1 MTDIGS
7 ARLRTA
13 TTAEMA
19 PMHSYV
25 DWAAVL
31 AGAFIACA
39 IFVVLTTFGSAIGL
53 TLTSPYP
60 GSGFS
65 GKVATWVTGIWELWV
80 AVSAFAVGGYL
91 AGRLRQRAHD
101 ATEHE
106 SDVRDSAHGLLVW
119 ALAALLGTWIVS
131 MTARDIA
138 HSVNGGGGDR
148 TPIAGKA
155 DPARYAADAM
165 LRTDKPTPG
174 GYDEPLHKEVASVL
188 AAYAT
193 GVGITQD
200 DAAYLTRVTA
210 AHSGISEGDAQQR
223 VTTAVRQ
230 VRDNANRARR
240 TAVMVAFLTAVS
252 LAVGAAAAWA
262 AAGLGGRHRDE
273 GIDASDMFR
282 WR

>member
-13 TTAEMA
+13 AATEAA
-19 PMHSYV
+19 PTHAYV

-31 AGAFIACA
+31 AGALIACA
-39 IFVVLTTFGSAIGL
+39 IFVLLTTFGSAIGL

-65 GKVATWVTGIWELWV
+65 GKVATWVTGIWEIWV
-80 AVSAFAVGGYL
+80 AVSAFAVGGYF
-91 AGRLRQRAHD
+91 AGRLRHRVFD

-106 SDVRDSAHGLLVW
+106 SDVRDSAHGLVVW
-119 ALAALLGTWIVS
+119 AIAALLGTWIVT
-131 MTARDIA
+131 MTARDLA
-138 HSVNGGGGDR
+138 HSVNGGEGDR

-155 DPARYAADAM
+155 DPARYAADVM
-165 LRTDKPTPG
+165 LRTDRAPPN
-174 GYDEPLHKEVASVL
+174 GYDEPLHKEVATVL
-188 AAYAT
+188 AAYAS
-193 GVGITQD
+193 GVDLTQE
-200 DAAYLTRVTA
+200 DALYLTRVTQ
-210 AHSGISEGDAQQR
+210 AHSGVSQADAEPR
-223 VTTAVRQ
+223 VRRAVQQ
-230 VRDNANRARR
+230 VRENANTARR
-240 TAVMVAFLTAVS
+240 TGVMVAFLTAVS
-252 LAVGAAAAWA
+252 LALGAAAAWS

>member
-1 MTDIGS
+1 MTDIGN
-7 ARLRTA
+7 ARLRTVAA
-13 TTAEMA
+13 TETA
-19 PMHSYV
+19 PTHSYV

-65 GKVATWVTGIWELWV
+65 GRVATWVIGIWELWV

-91 AGRLRQRAHD
+91 AGRLRHRVYD

-131 MTARDIA
+131 MTARDVA
-138 HSVNGGGGDR
+138 HAINGGENGA

-155 DPARYAADAM
+155 DPARYAADAL
-165 LRTDKPTPG
+165 LRSDRAPAQ
-174 GYDEPLHKEVASVL
+174 GYNEPLHKEVAAVL

-193 GVGITQD
+193 GVNMTGE
-200 DAAYLTRVTA
+200 DAAYLTRVA
-210 AHSGISEGDAQQR
+210 AAQGGVAQGDAEQR
-223 VTTAVRQ
+223 VRTAVAQ

-240 TAVMVAFLTAVS
+240 TGVMVAFLTAVS

-273 GIDASDMFR
+273 GIDSSDMFR

>member
-1 MTDIGS
+1 MTDISGIRPRPPSVTES
-7 ARLRTA
+7 A
-13 TTAEMA
+13 
-19 PMHSYV
+19 PIHCYV
-25 DWAAVL
+25 DWCAVI
-31 AGAFIACA
+31 AGALIACA
-39 IFVVLTTFGSAIGL
+39 IFVLLTTFGSAIGL

-65 GKVATWVTGIWELWV
+65 GRVATWVTGIWEIWV

-91 AGRLRQRAHD
+91 AGRLRHRVYD

-106 SDVRDSAHGLLVW
+106 SDVRDSAHGLVVW
-119 ALAALLGTWIVS
+119 AIAALLGTWIVTT
-131 MTARDIA
+131 TARDVA
-138 HSVNGGGGDR
+138 HALNGGGGDR

-165 LRTDKPTPG
+165 LRTDKPTAG

-188 AAYAT
+188 AAYGT
-193 GVGITQD
+193 GVSITQE
-200 DAAYLTRVTA
+200 DALYLTRVTQ
-210 AHSGISEGDAQQR
+210 AHSGLAQPDAEKR
-223 VTTAVRQ
+223 VSAAVGQ

-252 LAVGAAAAWA
+252 LALGAAAAWT

>member
-1 MTDIGS
+1 MTDIGN
-7 ARLRTA
+7 ARLRTVAA
-13 TTAEMA
+13 TETA
-19 PMHSYV
+19 PTHSYV

-65 GKVATWVTGIWELWV
+65 GKVATWVIGIWELWV

-91 AGRLRQRAHD
+91 AGRLRHRVYD

-119 ALAALLGTWIVS
+119 AIAALLGSWIVT
-131 MTARDIA
+131 MTARDLA
-138 HSVNGGGGDR
+138 HAVSGGPDR

-193 GVGITQD
+193 GVTITQD
-200 DAAYLTRVTA
+200 DAGYLTRVTA
-210 AHSGISEGDAQQR
+210 AHAGLPQGDAEQR
-223 VTTAVRQ
+223 VRTAVQQ

-240 TAVMVAFLTAVS
+240 TGVMLAFLTAVS

-273 GIDASDMFR
+273 GTDASDMFR

>member
-1 MTDIGS
+1 
-7 ARLRTA
+7 
-13 TTAEMA
+13 
-19 PMHSYV
+19 V
-25 DWAAVL
+25 DWPAAL
-31 AGAFIACA
+31 AGALIACA

-65 GKVATWVTGIWELWV
+65 GKVATWVIGIWELWV

-91 AGRLRQRAHD
+91 AGRMRHRVYD

-119 ALAALLGTWIVS
+119 AIAALLGTWIVS
-131 MTARDIA
+131 MTARDVA
-138 HSVNGGGGDR
+138 HAINGGQNGT

-155 DPARYAADAM
+155 DPARYAADAL
-165 LRTDKPTPG
+165 LRSDRAPAQA
-174 GYDEPLHKEVASVL
+174 YNEPLHKEVAAVL

-193 GVGITQD
+193 GVNMTGE
-200 DAAYLTRVTA
+200 DALYLTRVTA
-210 AHSGISEGDAQQR
+210 AQGISQGDAEQR
-223 VTTAVRQ
+223 VRTAVAQ

-240 TAVMVAFLTAVS
+240 TGVMVAFLTAVS

-273 GIDASDMFR
+273 GIDSSDMFR

>member
-7 ARLRTA
+7 ARLRTVAA
-13 TTAEMA
+13 TETA
-19 PMHSYV
+19 PTHSYV

-65 GKVATWVTGIWELWV
+65 GKVATWVIGIWELWV

-91 AGRLRQRAHD
+91 AGRLRHRVHD
-101 ATEHE
+101 ASEHE

-119 ALAALLGTWIVS
+119 AIAALLGGWIVT
-131 MTARDIA
+131 MTARDLA
-138 HSVNGGGGDR
+138 HAVGGNQDR
-148 TPIAGKA
+148 TPVAGKA
-155 DPARYAADAM
+155 DPARYAADTM

-193 GVGITQD
+193 GVTINQD
-200 DAAYLTRVTA
+200 DAAYLTRATA
-210 AHSGISEGDAQQR
+210 AHSGIAQGDAEQR
-223 VTTAVRQ
+223 VRTAVQQ

-240 TAVMVAFLTAVS
+240 TGVMLAFLTAVS

-273 GIDASDMFR
+273 GTDASDMFR

>member
-1 MTDIGS
+1 MPAES
-7 ARLRTA
+7 APIRC
-13 TTAEMA
+13 
-19 PMHSYV
+19 YV
-25 DWAAVL
+25 DWCAVL
-31 AGAFIACA
+31 AGALIACA
-39 IFVVLTTFGSAIGL
+39 IFVLLTTFGSAIGL

-65 GKVATWVTGIWELWV
+65 GRVATWVIGIWEIWV
-80 AVSAFAVGGYL
+80 AVSAFAVGGYF
-91 AGRLRQRAHD
+91 AGRLRHRVYD

-106 SDVRDSAHGLLVW
+106 SDVRDSAHGLVVW
-119 ALAALLGTWIVS
+119 AIAALLGTWIVT
-131 MTARDIA
+131 MTARDVSHA
-138 HSVNGGGGDR
+138 LNGGGGDR

-165 LRTDKPTPG
+165 LRSDRAPAQ
-174 GYDEPLHKEVASVL
+174 GYNEPLHKEVASVL

-193 GVGITQD
+193 GVNMTQE

-210 AHSGISEGDAQQR
+210 ANSGVPQADAEQR
-223 VTTAVRQ
+223 VRTAVAQ

-240 TAVMVAFLTAVS
+240 TGVMLAFLTAVS

-262 AAGLGGRHRDE
+262 SAGLGGRHRDE
-273 GIDASDMFR
+273 GVDASDMFR

>member
-13 TTAEMA
+13 AATEAA
-19 PMHSYV
+19 PMHAYV

-31 AGAFIACA
+31 AGALIACA
-39 IFVVLTTFGSAIGL
+39 IFVLLTTFGTAIGL

-65 GKVATWVTGIWELWV
+65 GKVATWVTGIWEIWV
-80 AVSAFAVGGYL
+80 AVSAFAVGGYF
-91 AGRLRQRAHD
+91 AGRLRHRVFD

-106 SDVRDSAHGLLVW
+106 SDVRDSAHGLVVW
-119 ALAALLGTWIVS
+119 AIAALLGTWIVT
-131 MTARDIA
+131 MTARDVA
-138 HSVNGGGGDR
+138 QALNGGGGDR

-165 LRTDKPTPG
+165 LRTDKPAPG

-193 GVGITQD
+193 GVNMTQE
-200 DAAYLTRVTA
+200 DAGYLTRVTA
-210 AHSGISEGDAQQR
+210 AHGGVSQGDAEAR
-223 VTTAVRQ
+223 VRTAVAQ

-240 TAVMVAFLTAVS
+240 TGVMIAFLTAVS

-273 GIDASDMFR
+273 GVDASDMFR